1 MIEILFRVVLAGV
14 LAVAA
19 LSKLTSPSS
28 SRAALASFGF
38 AEGSL
43 RGLAWVLLIA
53 LELGLAAGV
62 VLGSEAAAYAAA
74 ALMLLL
80 AAVIAGALLRGRAGA
95 PCACFGAR
103 SRVSALGV
111 ARNLA
116 LAAAF
121 AALPSISSVELS
133 TDQWLGVGL
142 AVALAAC
149 AGLAVVVLAL
159 AREVGMLRLRLGSTG
174 ALEVAGEG
182 PDLGAPAPELLA
194 RIPLVPRA
202 RTALA
207 VFTSE
212 GCQMCRNLEPAIESL
227 AREPEVAVGVF
238 DESAEAG
245 LWRALGIPGSPF
257 AVAIDRDGTVLAKG
271 TFNNLAQLESV
282 IATAERRRANGI
294 EAHRDADDG
303 IRKALDRVPAGA

>member
-1 MIEILFRVVLAGV
+1 MIEIVFRVVLAGV

-19 LSKLTSPSS
+19 LSKLASPSS

-38 AEGSL
+38 AEGPL
-43 RGLAWVLLIA
+43 RGIAWGLLIA
-53 LELGLAAGV
+53 LELGLAGGV
-62 VLGSEAAAYAAA
+62 ALGSESAAYGAA

-80 AAVIAGALLRGRAGA
+80 AAVIAGALLRGQAGA

-103 SRVSALGV
+103 SRVSGFGV
-111 ARNLA
+111 ARNLL

-121 AALPSISSVELS
+121 AALPSVSSIELS
-133 TDQWLGVGL
+133 TDQWLGIGL
-142 AVALAAC
+142 GLALAAC
-149 AGLAVVVLAL
+149 AGLAVAVLAL

-174 ALEVAGEG
+174 ALEVTGEG
-182 PDLGAPAPELLA
+182 PELGGPAPELLA
-194 RIPLVPRA
+194 RIPLDRA

-212 GCQMCRNLEPAIESL
+212 GCQMCRSLEPAIESL

-238 DESAEAG
+238 DEVADAG
-245 LWRALGIPGSPF
+245 LWRGLAIPGSPF
-257 AVAIDRDGTVLAKG
+257 AIALDRDGRVLAKG

-282 IATAERRRANGI
+282 IATAERRRAGGI
-294 EAHRDADDG
+294 EAGGDAGG
-303 IRKALDRVPAGA
+303 IREALDRVPAGA

>member
-1 MIEILFRVVLAGV
+1 MIEIVFRVVLAGV

-19 LSKLTSPSS
+19 LSKLASPSS

-38 AEGSL
+38 AEGPL
-43 RGLAWVLLIA
+43 RGIAWGLLIA
-53 LELGLAAGV
+53 LELGLAGGV
-62 VLGSEAAAYAAA
+62 ALGSESAAYGAA

-80 AAVIAGALLRGRAGA
+80 AAVIAGALLRGQAGA

-103 SRVSALGV
+103 SRVSGVGV
-111 ARNLA
+111 ARNLL

-121 AALPSISSVELS
+121 AALPSVSSIDLS
-133 TDQWLGVGL
+133 TDQWLGIGL
-142 AVALAAC
+142 GLALAAC
-149 AGLAVVVLAL
+149 AGLAVAVLAL

-174 ALEVAGEG
+174 ALEVTGEG
-182 PDLGAPAPELLA
+182 PELGGPAPELLA
-194 RIPLVPRA
+194 RIPLDRA

-212 GCQMCRNLEPAIESL
+212 GCQMCRSLEPAVESL

-238 DESAEAG
+238 DEVADAG
-245 LWRALGIPGSPF
+245 LWRGLAIPGSPF
-257 AVAIDRDGTVLAKG
+257 AIALDRDGRVLAKG

-282 IATAERRRANGI
+282 IATAERRRAGGI
-294 EAHRDADDG
+294 EAGGDADGG
-303 IRKALDRVPAGA
+303 IREALDRVPAGA